1 MAGQSALPPKT
12 TIQLQSQE
20 WQGPLPPP
28 DALARFDQ
36 IVPNGAERIFKMV
49 ELEQAARIESENA
62 GFHASI
68 RDTKRGQ
75 YLGAAISVIA
85 ICAAVYTAYLG
96 VHWSIPCALVGVPI
110 LGIVRAIVSPNARDN
125 SH

>member
-1 MAGQSALPPKT
+1 MTGQSAPPPKT

-49 ELEQAARIESENA
+49 ELEQTARIESENA
-62 GFHASI
+62 GLHASI